1 MLKLQFSRSGVHS
14 LRVFYTTKMP
24 HYKRNL
30 RFLLFLV
37 FPVLA
42 FLLGWS
48 LNQQQNQ
55 RTAIPS
61 QINTPTEVSTTKEV
75 KNFLDPIKLRR
86 KSDPRDVD
94 LSALWEVWNTLDS
107 NFLYQNRFKTQDQI
121 YGAIKGLVASL
132 DDPYTVFMTPTETKD
147 FEKSMSGEFEG
158 IGAEIAVKKN
168 RLTVVTP
175 LKGTPAELAGLRSG
189 DRILKIDNESTFD
202 MSINDAI
209 TKIRGP
215 RGQKV
220 VLMVE
225 RDGDTQPHEITI
237 VRDTIVVNDFSW
249 KMQDGVAI
257 LEITQFGT
265 ELVSQFSAA
274 LPSILLEKPTGI
286 IVDLRNNGGGLLDAS
301 VKVLDQFFNEQV
313 LVTTNGRQIG
323 QVEDLKSK
331 RGGAFVDTPL
341 VVLVNRGSASASE
354 IFAGAVQDTHRGVIV
369 GEQTFGKGSVQNV
382 IPMSGGA
389 SLKVTIAE
397 WLTPNGRSIH
407 DEGITPDIDS
417 IRTREEFEKNEHPVM
432 ERALELFGS
441 DEMNQVLSSVE
452 EEGGEEPMLEVPEE
466 VVPAPELE

>member
-1 MLKLQFSRSGVHS
+1 
-14 LRVFYTTKMP
+14 MP

-55 RTAIPS
+55 RSSIPTAT
-61 QINTPTEVSTTKEV
+61 NTPTEVSTTKEV

-86 KSDPRDVD
+86 RSDPRDVD
-94 LSALWEVWNTLDS
+94 LSAFWEVWNTLDS
-107 NFLYQNRFKTQDQI
+107 NFLYQDRFKTQDQI
-121 YGAIKGLVASL
+121 YGATKGLVASL
-132 DDPYTVFMTPTETKD
+132 NDPYTVFMTPTETND
-147 FEKSMSGEFEG
+147 FEESMSGEFEG
-158 IGAEIAVKKN
+158 IGAEIAIKKN

-189 DRILKIDNESTFD
+189 DRILKIDTLSTFD

-220 VLMVE
+220 VLTVE

-249 KMQDGVAI
+249 KMQEGIAV

-265 ELVSQFSAA
+265 ELVSQFSTA
-274 LPSILLEKPTGI
+274 LPSILLEKPKGI

-301 VKVLDQFFNEQV
+301 VKVLDQFFGEQV

-323 QVEDLKSK
+323 QVEDLQSK
-331 RGGAFVDTPL
+331 RGGAFLETPVIIL
-341 VVLVNRGSASASE
+341 INRGSASASE
-354 IFAGAVQDTHRGVIV
+354 IFAGAMQDTHRGLIL
-369 GEQTFGKGSVQNV
+369 GEQSFGKGSVQNV

-407 DEGITPDIDS
+407 DEGITPDIEAT
-417 IRTREEFEKNEHPVM
+417 RTREEFEKNEDPVM
-432 ERALELFGS
+432 ERAFELFGS
-441 DEMNQVLSSVE
+441 EEMQQVLNSETEESITDVVE
-452 EEGGEEPMLEVPEE
+452 ETPVLEVVPEE
-466 VVPAPELE
+466 EIQ

>member
-1 MLKLQFSRSGVHS
+1 MQFSRSWVDS

-55 RTAIPS
+55 RSPLLTTSPS
-61 QINTPTEVSTTKEV
+61 TEVSSTKEV

-86 KSDPRDVD
+86 RSDPRDVD

-107 NFLYQNRFKTQDQI
+107 NFLYQDRFKAQNQI

-132 DDPYTVFMTPTETKD
+132 EDPYTVFMTPTETRD
-147 FEKSMSGEFEG
+147 FEESMSGEFEG

-189 DRILKIDNESTFD
+189 DRILKIDDISTFD
-202 MSINDAI
+202 MSINEAI

-220 VLMVE
+220 VLTVE
-225 RDGDTQPHEITI
+225 RDGDTQPHEVTI
-237 VRDTIVVNDFSW
+237 VRDTIIVNDFSW
-249 KMQDGVAI
+249 KMQEDIAV

-265 ELVSQFSAA
+265 ELISQFSTA
-274 LPSILLEKPTGI
+274 LPSLLLEKPSGI
-286 IVDLRNNGGGLLDAS
+286 IIDLRNNGGGLLDAS
-301 VKVLDQFFNEQV
+301 VKVLDQFFDEQV

-323 QVEDLKSK
+323 QVEDLQSK
-331 RGGAFVDTPL
+331 RGGAFLETP
-341 VVLVNRGSASASE
+341 VIILVNRGSASASE
-354 IFAGAVQDTHRGVIV
+354 IFAGAIQDTHRGLIL

-382 IPMSGGA
+382 IPMAGGA

-407 DEGITPDIDS
+407 DVGITPDIEAT
-417 IRTREEFEKNEHPVM
+417 RTREEFEKNEDPVM
-432 ERALELFGS
+432 ERAFELFGS
-441 DEMNQVLSSVE
+441 EEMQQILNTQTEDLVE
-452 EEGGEEPMLEVPEE
+452 EIMEEPSVSE
-466 VVPAPELE
+466 VVSEGEIQ

>member
-1 MLKLQFSRSGVHS
+1 M
-14 LRVFYTTKMP
+14 
-24 HYKRNL
+24 
-30 RFLLFLV
+30 V

-55 RTAIPS
+55 RSPLPTTTS
-61 QINTPTEVSTTKEV
+61 TPTEVSTTKEV

-86 KSDPRDVD
+86 RSDPRDVD

-107 NFLYQNRFKTQDQI
+107 NFLYQDRFKTQDQI
-121 YGAIKGLVASL
+121 YGAIKGLVVSL
-132 DDPYTVFMTPTETKD
+132 DDPYTTFMTPTETKD
-147 FEKSMSGEFEG
+147 FEESMSGEFEG

-189 DRILKIDNESTFD
+189 DRILKIDNVSTFD
-202 MSINDAI
+202 MSINEAI

-220 VLMVE
+220 VLTVE

-237 VRDTIVVNDFSW
+237 VRDTIIVKDFSW
-249 KMQDGVAI
+249 KMQEGIAV

-265 ELVSQFSAA
+265 ELVSQFSAV
-274 LPSILLEKPTGI
+274 LPSILLEKPRGI
-286 IVDLRNNGGGLLDAS
+286 IIDLRNNGGGLLDAS
-301 VKVLDQFFNEQV
+301 VKVLDQFFDEQV

-323 QVEDLKSK
+323 QVEDLQSK
-331 RGGAFVDTPL
+331 RGGAFLETPL
-341 VVLVNRGSASASE
+341 IVLVNRGSASASE
-354 IFAGAVQDTHRGVIV
+354 IFAGAVQDTYRGIIV

-382 IPMSGGA
+382 IPLSGGA

-407 DEGITPDIDS
+407 DVGITPDIEAT
-417 IRTREEFEKNEHPVM
+417 RTREEFEKNEDPVM
-432 ERALELFGS
+432 ERAFELFES
-441 DEMNQVLSSVE
+441 EEMQQIL
-452 EEGGEEPMLEVPEE
+452 EGATEEPVIEGIEEITAPE
-466 VVPAPELE
+466 VVPEGEIQ

>member
-1 MLKLQFSRSGVHS
+1 
-14 LRVFYTTKMP
+14 MP

-132 DDPYTVFMTPTETKD
+132 NDPYTVFMTPTETKD
-147 FEKSMSGEFEG
+147 FEESMSGEFEG

-220 VLMVE
+220 VLTVE

-237 VRDTIVVNDFSW
+237 VRDTITVKDFSW
-249 KMQDGVAI
+249 KMQDGIAV

-265 ELVSQFSAA
+265 ELVSQFSAV
-274 LPSILLEKPTGI
+274 LPSLLLEKPTGI

-301 VKVLDQFFNEQV
+301 VKVLDQFFDEQV

-323 QVEDLKSK
+323 QVEDLQSK
-331 RGGAFVDTPL
+331 RGGAFLDIPL
-341 VVLVNRGSASASE
+341 IVLVNRGSASASE
-354 IFAGAVQDTHRGVIV
+354 IFAGAVQDTHRGLIV

-407 DEGITPDIDS
+407 DEGITPDIES
-417 IRTREEFEKNEHPVM
+417 TRTREEFEKNEDPVM

-441 DEMNQVLSSVE
+441 DEMNQLLNSSE
-452 EEGGEEPMLEVPEE
+452 EKGLEEPEIEVPEEE

>member
-1 MLKLQFSRSGVHS
+1 M
-14 LRVFYTTKMP
+14 
-24 HYKRNL
+24 
-30 RFLLFLV
+30 V

-55 RTAIPS
+55 RSPLPTTTS
-61 QINTPTEVSTTKEV
+61 TPTEVSTTKEV

-86 KSDPRDVD
+86 RSDPRDVD

-107 NFLYQNRFKTQDQI
+107 NFLYQDRFKTQDQI
-121 YGAIKGLVASL
+121 YGAIKGLVVSL
-132 DDPYTVFMTPTETKD
+132 DDPYTTFMTPTETKD
-147 FEKSMSGEFEG
+147 FEESMSGEFEG

-189 DRILKIDNESTFD
+189 DRILKIDNVSTFD
-202 MSINDAI
+202 MSINEAI

-220 VLMVE
+220 VLTVE

-237 VRDTIVVNDFSW
+237 VRDTIIVKDFSW
-249 KMQDGVAI
+249 KMQEGIAV

-265 ELVSQFSAA
+265 ELVPQFSAV
-274 LPSILLEKPTGI
+274 LPSILLEKPRGI
-286 IVDLRNNGGGLLDAS
+286 IIDLRNNGGGLLDAS
-301 VKVLDQFFNEQV
+301 VKVLDQFFDEQV

-323 QVEDLKSK
+323 QVEDLQSK
-331 RGGAFVDTPL
+331 RGGAFINTPL
-341 VVLVNRGSASASE
+341 IVLVNRGSASASE
-354 IFAGAVQDTHRGVIV
+354 IFAGAIQDTHRGIIV

-382 IPMSGGA
+382 IPLSGGA

-407 DEGITPDIDS
+407 DVGIAPDIEAT
-417 IRTREEFEKNEHPVM
+417 RTREEFEKNEDPVM
-432 ERALELFGS
+432 ERAFELFES
-441 DEMNQVLSSVE
+441 EEMQQIL
-452 EEGGEEPMLEVPEE
+452 EGATEEPVIEGIEEIPAPE
-466 VVPAPELE
+466 VVPEGEIQ

>member
-1 MLKLQFSRSGVHS
+1 M
-14 LRVFYTTKMP
+14 
-24 HYKRNL
+24 
-30 RFLLFLV
+30 
-37 FPVLA
+37 
-42 FLLGWS
+42 
-48 LNQQQNQ
+48 
-55 RTAIPS
+55 AIPS
-61 QINTPTEVSTTKEV
+61 QVNTPTEVSTTKEV

-94 LSALWEVWNTLDS
+94 LSAFWEVWNTLDS
-107 NFLYQNRFKTQDQI
+107 TFLYQDRFKTQDQI

-132 DDPYTVFMTPTETKD
+132 NDPYTVFMTPTETKK
-147 FEKSMSGEFEG
+147 FTESMSGEFEG

-168 RLTVVTP
+168 QLTVVTP
-175 LKGTPAELAGLRSG
+175 IKGTPAELAGLRSG
-189 DRILKIDNESTFD
+189 DRILKINNESTFD
-202 MSINDAI
+202 MSIDDAI

-220 VLMVE
+220 VLTVE

-249 KMQDGVAI
+249 KMQDGIAI

-301 VKVLDQFFNEQV
+301 VKVLDQFFDEQV

-341 VVLVNRGSASASE
+341 IVLVNRGSASASE

-397 WLTPNGRSIH
+397 WLTPNGRSIN
-407 DEGITPDIDS
+407 DEGITPDIES
-417 IRTREEFEKNEHPVM
+417 TRTREEFEKNEDPVM
-432 ERALELFGS
+432 ERALELFGT
-441 DEMNQVLSSVE
+441 DEMNQILNPVEEKSVE
-452 EEGGEEPMLEVPEE
+452 ESAPEISEE
-466 VVPAPELE
+466 VVPVPEPE

>member
-1 MLKLQFSRSGVHS
+1 M
-14 LRVFYTTKMP
+14 
-24 HYKRNL
+24 
-30 RFLLFLV
+30 
-37 FPVLA
+37 
-42 FLLGWS
+42 
-48 LNQQQNQ
+48 
-55 RTAIPS
+55 AIPS
-61 QINTPTEVSTTKEV
+61 QVNTPTEVSTTKEV

-94 LSALWEVWNTLDS
+94 LSAFWEVWNTLDS
-107 NFLYQNRFKTQDQI
+107 TFLYQDRFKTQDQI

-132 DDPYTVFMTPTETKD
+132 NDPYTVFMTPTETKK
-147 FEKSMSGEFEG
+147 FTESMSGEFEG

-168 RLTVVTP
+168 QLIVVTP
-175 LKGTPAELAGLRSG
+175 IKGTPAELAGLRSG
-189 DRILKIDNESTFD
+189 DRILKINNESTFD
-202 MSINDAI
+202 MSIDDAI

-220 VLMVE
+220 VLTVE

-249 KMQDGVAI
+249 KMQDGIAI

-301 VKVLDQFFNEQV
+301 VKVLDQFFDEQV

-341 VVLVNRGSASASE
+341 IVLVNRGSASASE

-397 WLTPNGRSIH
+397 WLTPNGRSIN
-407 DEGITPDIDS
+407 DEGITPDIES
-417 IRTREEFEKNEHPVM
+417 TRTREEFEKNEDPVM
-432 ERALELFGS
+432 ERALELFGT
-441 DEMNQVLSSVE
+441 DEMNQILNPVEEKSVE
-452 EEGGEEPMLEVPEE
+452 ESAPEISEE
-466 VVPAPELE
+466 VVPVPEPE